1 MCVCLFPFVLS
12 RDYERWKW
20 TREIIYFTMHSFST
34 TCLLLL
40 CWRMNIK
47 TGIKIYYTV
56 FQAGSN
62 QHFLHL
68 HVLWQKI
75 VIKTNKHK
83 LLRCKTHKMFLKFVQ
98 FLFNLILH
106 TVFVINAALKLPLHK
121 KEGNLNCVTILL
133 QQF

>member
-1 MCVCLFPFVLS
+1 MCLFVSFCPLS
-12 RDYERWKW
+12 GLREMKL

-34 TCLLLL
+34 ACLLLL
-40 CWRMNIK
+40 YWRMNIK
-47 TGIKIYYTV
+47 TGIKNYYTV

-68 HVLWQKI
+68 HVLRQKI
-75 VIKTNKHK
+75 VIKTNKYK

-106 TVFVINAALKLPLHK
+106 TVLVIKTALELPLHK
-121 KEGNLNCVTILL
+121 KEDNLSCVTILL